1 MIPSE
6 KLADFFFMDDDEEQK
21 QYGEA
26 SGKMAQATLSA
37 AQIIKDKQK
46 EQALKFKQI

>member
-1 MIPSE
+1 
-6 KLADFFFMDDDEEQK
+6 MDDDEEQK
-21 QYGEA
+21 EYGEA

-37 AQIIKDKQK
+37 AQLIKEKQK